1 MLDHG
6 RVHAIGSPEE
16 VVYELRYVLLRRD
29 PSFVPEEGTRE
40 IEIASVELIRSDG
53 SNVRPVVAGED
64 LTIQV
69 DVKAN
74 EPVSDLDATFAVH
87 DGDNQLV
94 VDGRTSRAGIDL
106 GRVSDK
112 RRVTFTLRALPLE
125 AGKYWVT
132 IGLESARTAR
142 LYHVQTQRYW
152 FEVRDQPRAQERADI
167 SVDVRVE
174 GL

>member
-1 MLDHG
+1 MSTS
-6 RVHAIGSPEE
+6 AIDVDAVSKMFRLYREKPSSLKARLLTSRSRAEE
-16 VVYELRYVLLRRD
+16 FWALRDV
-29 PSFVPEEGTRE
+29 SFDVQQ
-40 IEIASVELIRSDG
+40 
-53 SNVRPVVAGED
+53 GEA

-142 LYHVQTQRYW
+142 LYHLQKQ
-152 FEVRDQPRAQERADI
+152 
-167 SVDVRVE
+167 
-174 GL
+174 